1 MKTLIEQA
9 HAMSLKLLTLSVYA
23 TNRHAHHVY
32 QSAGFVDTGRIPKKF
47 FKDGK
52 FIDEIVMAK
61 VLE

>member
-1 MKTLIEQA
+1 
-9 HAMSLKLLTLSVYA
+9 LTLSVYA